1 MITRNTLKSLK
12 TELIEL
18 EKLCDT
24 MLNPLVT
31 KDKLFD
37 TQADYYEAM
46 KNQNRV
52 PQDFYKIQIFDLY
65 VYLEYNFKFKVYY
78 LRSESGDV
86 YENLGMEFDKAL
98 LRFLEFGKALFTAR
112 FNELQKELTKQLDL
126 F

>member
-12 TELIEL
+12 SELIEL

-24 MLNPLVT
+24 MINPLVT

-46 KNQNRV
+46 KNQNKV

-86 YENLGMEFDKAL
+86 YENLGMDFDKAL
-98 LRFLEFGKALFTAR
+98 LRFLEYGKDLFISK
-112 FNELQKELTKQLDL
+112 FKELNEKLTRQLDL